1 MTRMRVVEFGD
12 AVRREVGRAVVGQS
26 VAIDMA
32 MVALLANGHV
42 LLEGLPGLAKTLMVR
57 SLAQALDLQFGRV
70 QFTPDLMPSDVTGSS
85 VFDQRTTE
93 FRFRPGP
100 LFCGIL
106 LADEIN
112 RTTPKTQSA
121 LLQSMEERQVTVDG
135 QTYDLP
141 DPFLVFAT
149 QNPIDFEGTYPLPE
163 AQQDRFLLK
172 VNLTYPEAEE
182 EKEVLRR
189 HHRYSFPN
197 GADDS
202 HGFRATE
209 LEKVGIQPVTTAQ
222 GLGELRRQVDAVGVE
237 DKIFDYIYSL
247 VSATRSSRQ
256 ILVGGSPRASLALLS
271 TAKAVAALR
280 GRDFVIPDDVKA
292 MAMPVFRHRVILR
305 PAAEVEGIGVDSVL
319 SSVIDAQTVPR

>member
-12 AVRREVGRAVVGQS
+12 AVRREVGRAVVGQNI
-26 VAIDMA
+26 AIDMA

-57 SLAQALDLQFGRV
+57 SLAQALDLSFGRV

-121 LLQSMEERQVTVDG
+121 LLQAMEERQVTVDG

-172 VNLTYPEAEE
+172 VNLTYPAPEE

-189 HHRYSFPN
+189 HHRYLFPY
-197 GADDS
+197 GAEDGR
-202 HGFRATE
+202 GFRATE
-209 LEKVGIQPVTTAQ
+209 LEKVGIQPVTNAQ
-222 GLGELRRQVDAVGVE
+222 GLGELRREVDAVGVE
-237 DKIFDYIYSL
+237 DKVFDYIYAM
-247 VSATRSSRQ
+247 VSATRSNRQ

-292 MAMPVFRHRVILR
+292 MALPVFRHRVILR
-305 PAAEVEGIGVDSVL
+305 PEAEVEGIGVDSVL
-319 SSVIDAQTVPR
+319 TSLIDAQTVPR